1 MSPEKKIHMGQL
13 PQEYMNTSEEQNFK
27 VKTVG
32 DQDFKKHE
40 SPTQRYLIGF
50 HRKQ

>member
-1 MSPEKKIHMGQL
+1 MGQF
-13 PQEYMNTSEEQNFK
+13 PQEYMNTSEEQIFK

-40 SPTQRYLIGF
+40 NHTQRYLIGF

>member
-1 MSPEKKIHMGQL
+1 MGKKKN

-32 DQDFKKHE
+32 EQDFKKPRNH
-40 SPTQRYLIGF
+40 TQRYLIGF
-50 HRKQ
+50 RSKQSRKV